1 MNVLLLGADGFI
13 GRHLVEA
20 LSEAGHRLHRGVRV
34 SSSASGSGEV
44 SIDYRHDL
52 TVSAWLPR
60 LAGIEVVINSVGLLR
75 ETAEARLDAVHVQA
89 PRALFEACAESGVQK
104 LIQISALGADERA
117 ASAYHLSKKAADDHL
132 ATLDLDWIIVQPAI
146 VYGPDGASSRFF
158 RLLASLPVL
167 FLPGSGE
174 QWIQPIHIDDLSE
187 AIVRLWLV
195 DSFLNEGGFESKS

>member
-20 LSEAGHRLHRGVRV
+20 LSEAGHRLHRGVRA

-75 ETAEARLDAVHVQA
+75 ETAEARFDVVHVQA
-89 PRALFEACAESGVQK
+89 PWALFEACAESGVQK

-117 ASAYHLSKKAADDHL
+117 DAAGG
-132 ATLDLDWIIVQPAI
+132 AARPAHR
-146 VYGPDGASSRFF
+146 PA
-158 RLLASLPVL
+158 LTAL
-167 FLPGSGE
+167 
-174 QWIQPIHIDDLSE
+174 
-187 AIVRLWLV
+187 
-195 DSFLNEGGFESKS
+195 